1 MMFGRKICMS
11 VVAASMMVVP
21 VERAKANDAAALLGG
36 AIIGGIIVNEVHKNK
51 QRKRTTTSSRSY
63 TGGTTSAQR
72 EENRSVQRALNYFGY
87 NVGAADGALG
97 RKSRAGI
104 SRYQSDMGYG
114 VDGYLDSHE
123 KDFLLNS
130 HHRALASSHV
140 PPYDQIVASQGQ
152 YGLLRTYRNEQ
163 LGIATPQVQPQPYAQ
178 PTPVPANAP
187 TATQPESVPAR
198 SNAAL
203 PDFTFGQ
210 VARSANEHCNEVN
223 VLTAANGGITTVG
236 RLSDP
241 EFALAEQFCLARTHA
256 MAESTRMEATIP
268 NMSSAQ
274 IEQQCKGLTQVIA
287 PQMQGLPTSSPE
299 QINNATATFLQGTGQ
314 PMAQLISGGKVCLG
328 VGYRIDDAQMA
339 LASAVLLSAGGEAGY
354 GEMISHHL
362 RQGIGTQQA
371 KPVASAWLQTTLNA
385 LDQGATPVLG
395 QSADRVAV
403 LRAAQGGAVQ
413 QGNAVLPTFG
423 ASNN

>member
-1 MMFGRKICMS
+1 MFGRKLCMS
-11 VVAASMMVVP
+11 LVAATMVVVP
-21 VERAKANDAAALLGG
+21 VQRVQAGDAGKILGG
-36 AIIGGIIVNEVHKNK
+36 AIIGGLIVNEMHKNK
-51 QRKRTTTSSRSY
+51 QRKRTTTSSRS
-63 TGGTTSAQR
+63 TSSGVSSAQR

-87 NVGAADGALG
+87 NVGAADGSLG

-104 SRYQSDMGYG
+104 SRYQADMGYG

-130 HHRALASSHV
+130 HQRALASAHV
-140 PPYDQIVASQGQ
+140 APYNQIVASQGQ

-178 PTPVPANAP
+178 PTPATAPVP
-187 TATQPESVPAR
+187 TQRESVPAR
-198 SNAAL
+198 ADAAL

-236 RLSDP
+236 RLGDP

-268 NMSSAQ
+268 NMNAAQ
-274 IEQQCKGLTQVIA
+274 IEQQCKGLAQVIA
-287 PQMQGLPTSSPE
+287 PHMQTL
-299 QINNATATFLQGTGQ
+299 ATASPDQVNAATASFLQGTGQ
-314 PMAQLISGGKVCLG
+314 PMAQLVSGGKVCLG

-362 RQGIGTQQA
+362 RQGMGTQQS
-371 KPVASAWLQTTLNA
+371 KPAASAWMQTTLGA
-385 LDQGATPVLG
+385 LDGGAAPVLG

-423 ASNN
+423 NANN